1 MIQPLMKYS
10 DHPLPHRRGGSL
22 ITSVCALSLLFSA
35 ATVRADSVFTIR
47 QTYTVTN
54 MPEGAKQVRGWFWMP
69 EDRPEQRVL
78 EFTVVEAPESVR
90 ITRDSTYGRSW
101 IYADAPANPAKPL
114 RVTAE
119 FKVLRRAVS
128 GLADPTKTR
137 PITDQDRRTFAAASR
152 LDEVHMEV
160 NPTIQKI
167 ADEVA
172 GDEKNPVLQTHKF
185 FQYVI
190 DHSEHYSKSGPT
202 PKGKCLGDAM
212 ECLAGTGDCC
222 SDQHGLFIALC
233 RARGIPCRLMFGS
246 RLKPENLGKNHEPGY
261 RCWPNFYAPGLGWVP
276 LDVSSGDAAA
286 SGQADNWFGGLDEN
300 RIEWAEGRDFE
311 LEPRSQVRPDL
322 VIRAWVEVDGKPTK
336 GYERVVNFQREDVPM
351 AAAVKTA
358 AVNPAAK

>member
-1 MIQPLMKYS
+1 MLKPFMKTFDS
-10 DHPLPHRRGGSL
+10 RPSTGCLLASL
-22 ITSVCALSLLFSA
+22 IVLALSLSTTL
-35 ATVRADSVFTIR
+35 ADSIFTIR

-54 MPEGAKQVRGWFWMP
+54 VPEGAKQVRGWFWMP

-78 EFTVVEAPESVR
+78 EFKVVEGPESLR

-114 RVTAE
+114 RVTTE

-128 GLADPTKTR
+128 GMADPAKTR

-152 LDEVHMEV
+152 LDEIHMEV
-160 NPTIQKI
+160 SPTIQKI

-172 GDEKNPVLQTHKF
+172 GDEKNPVLQAHKF

-246 RLKPENLGKNHEPGY
+246 RLKPENLGQNHEPGY

-276 LDVSSGDAAA
+276 LDISSGDAA
-286 SGQADNWFGGLDEN
+286 GDLADNWFGGLDEN

-322 VIRAWVEVDGKPTK
+322 VIRAWVEINGKPTK
-336 GYERVVNFQREDVPM
+336 GYERIVNFQREEI
-351 AAAVKTA
+351 
-358 AVNPAAK
+358 PASPRNSSGVQSASK

>member
-1 MIQPLMKYS
+1 MIHRLMTPLNAPTSPVRSSLQMAAVLALAL
-10 DHPLPHRRGGSL
+10 PLFVRQAQAD
-22 ITSVCALSLLFSA
+22 AL
-35 ATVRADSVFTIR
+35 FTIR
-47 QTYTVTN
+47 QSYTVTN
-54 MPEGAKQVRGWFWMP
+54 VSAGAKQVRGWFWMP

-78 EFTVVEAPESVR
+78 EFKVVEGPESLR

-101 IYADAPANPAKPL
+101 IYADAPANPGKPL
-114 RVTAE
+114 RVVTE

-137 PITDQDRRTFAAASR
+137 PLTDQDRRTFAAASR

-172 GDEKNPVLQTHKF
+172 GDEKNPVLQAHKF

-246 RLKPENLGKNHEPGY
+246 RLKPENLGKDHEPGY

-276 LDVSSGDAAA
+276 LDISSGDAA
-286 SGQADNWFGGLDEN
+286 GDKADNWFGGLDEN

-322 VIRAWVEVDGKPTK
+322 VIRAWVEVDGKPSK
-336 GYERVVNFQREDVPM
+336 GYERVVNFQREDVP
-351 AAAVKTA
+351 AAGPVKTA
-358 AVNPAAK
+358 AVNAAIK

>member
-1 MIQPLMKYS
+1 MIHRLMTHLNAS
-10 DHPLPHRRGGSL
+10 TAPVRSGIRRPILLAL
-22 ITSVCALSLLFSA
+22 IFSFFIPQA
-35 ATVRADSVFTIR
+35 HADAVFTIR

-78 EFTVVEAPESVR
+78 EFKVVEGPESLR

-114 RVTAE
+114 RVVTE

-128 GLADPTKTR
+128 GLADPAKTR
-137 PITDQDRRTFAAASR
+137 PITEQDRRTFAAASR
-152 LDEVHMEV
+152 LDEIHMEV
-160 NPTIQKI
+160 SPTIQKI

-172 GDEKNPVLQTHKF
+172 GDEKSPVLQAHKF

-222 SDQHGLFIALC
+222 SDQHGLFISLC

-246 RLKPENLGKNHEPGY
+246 RLKPENLGKDHEPGY

-276 LDVSSGDAAA
+276 LDISSGDSA
-286 SGQADNWFGGLDEN
+286 GDKADNWFGGLDEN

-336 GYERVVNFQREDVPM
+336 GYERVVNFQREDVSEITAP
-351 AAAVKTA
+351 KTA
-358 AVNPAAK
+358 AVNPGAK